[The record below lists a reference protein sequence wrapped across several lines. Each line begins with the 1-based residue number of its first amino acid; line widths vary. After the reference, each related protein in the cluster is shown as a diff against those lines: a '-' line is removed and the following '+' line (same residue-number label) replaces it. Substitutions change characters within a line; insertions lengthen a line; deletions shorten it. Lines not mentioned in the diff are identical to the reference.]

1 MTKCYR
7 RQGPPGGTTLYV
19 VPKSRVRQKAV
30 YTPPPPKTSARR
42 KTSAAW
48 VGPTIV
54 VSLLVGLAWIV
65 VYYLAGSSVPG
76 LSSIGAWNI
85 VIGFGFII
93 GGVALS
99 TQWR

>member
-7 RQGPPGGTTLYV
+7 RQGPPEGTTLYV

-30 YTPPPPKTSARR
+30 YTPPPPKTTRK

-48 VGPTIV
+48 VGPAIV
-54 VSLLVGLAWIV
+54 VTLLVGLAWIV
-65 VYYLAGSSVPG
+65 VYYTAGSSIPG
-76 LSSIGAWNI
+76 LRSIGAWNI
-85 VIGFGFII
+85 VIGFAFII
-93 GGVALS
+93 GGVGLS